1 MDNPQDKISKLLSD
15 PENIKTIAQIAAGFM
30 PASGTPQSGTDEKA
44 GAESADAA
52 GNGENSADT
61 VGKAVGETSA
71 ALSAESIAA
80 STQSDAEIVP
90 GGLLGGL
97 FGDTFTPE
105 KVDKGIGFLGALKPY
120 LGSHKKEV
128 CDIMI
133 KALGAAKLLTIYK
146 N

>member
-30 PASGTPQSGTDEKA
+30 PSGDTAVKPD
-44 GAESADAA
+44 ADAA
-52 GNGENSADT
+52 ESEEKSAEANADT
-61 VGKAVGETSA
+61 AGTTESTG
-71 ALSAESIAA
+71 LSLPPESVAA
-80 STQSDAEIVP
+80 SAQKSTEIVS
-90 GGLLGGL
+90 GGLLGGI

-120 LGSHKKEV
+120 LGTHKKEV